1 MSERRSESL
10 PSTCSGDMYSGVP
23 MTLPSAVT
31 PCVPTARA
39 MPKSRILA
47 LPSLSIMM
55 LPGLR
60 SRWTMPA
67 SWASE
72 SPLQTCLAMATVV
85 AISRRRERRM
95 KLLRSSPGT
104 YSMVM

>member
-1 MSERRSESL
+1 MSERRSDSR

-31 PCVPTARA
+31 PWVPTARA
-39 MPKSRILA
+39 IPKSRILA
-47 LPSLSIMM
+47 FPSLSIMM

-67 SWASE
+67 SWASLR
-72 SPLQTCLAMATVV
+72 PLQICLAMATTVEM
-85 AISRRRERRM
+85 SSRRERRM
-95 KLLRSSPGT
+95 KLLRSSPET
-104 YSMVM
+104 YSSVM